1 MDAIISLTQWE
12 RQINVFSGTEN
23 WANDK
28 HHDIYSLGIP
38 EYRATSGKILI
49 ENSLLKIGSELV
61 NYTISKGNDDVHC
74 CNIAL
79 ECRNLIFSFGIRVI
93 LCHLSIPNLFV
104 FVIGDINDD
113 KRVNYLQNKNKPGNF
128 CFCVNVEIFMD

>member
-1 MDAIISLTQWE
+1 M
-12 RQINVFSGTEN
+12 FSGTEN

-61 NYTISKGNDDVHC
+61 NCTILKGNDDV
-74 CNIAL
+74 

>member
-1 MDAIISLTQWE
+1 MM
-12 RQINVFSGTEN
+12 
-23 WANDK
+23 
-28 HHDIYSLGIP
+28 
-38 EYRATSGKILI
+38 
-49 ENSLLKIGSELV
+49 
-61 NYTISKGNDDVHC
+61 YTAA
-74 CNIAL
+74 IAL

-128 CFCVNVEIFMD
+128 CFCINVEIFMD